1 MNPEMAAAMQKEYIL
16 FLANQTPLYM
26 TSSYIYIY
34 ARSSVYMQFN
44 YLYSP
49 NWLGQWWKVSGL

>member
-16 FLANQTPLYM
+16 FLANQTPLYT

-34 ARSSVYMQFN
+34 MHVLVFICNSIIYIH
-44 YLYSP
+44 LID
-49 NWLGQWWKVSGL
+49 